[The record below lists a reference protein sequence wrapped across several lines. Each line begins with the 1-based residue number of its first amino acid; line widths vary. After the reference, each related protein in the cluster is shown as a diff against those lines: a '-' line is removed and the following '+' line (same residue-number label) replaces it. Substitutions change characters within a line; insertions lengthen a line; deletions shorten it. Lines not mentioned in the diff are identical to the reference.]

1 MKSSLVRGLGWG
13 ALGLVAL
20 IAALVFVVPMVIG
33 AQRYTI
39 VSGSMEPGIPVGS
52 LVVVQ
57 PRQIDDVG
65 MGDVITF
72 QLESGE
78 SAVATHRVVGEGRT
92 RDGERLLVTQG
103 DANSTADSAPVQA
116 AQLRGALIYTVPL
129 LGWMN
134 FLISGEL
141 RTWVLAVVSGSLVI
155 YAVWMF
161 VGAWLDRRRRLSAEA
176 TAPALREAA
185 SAAQS
190 RD

>member
-57 PRQIDDVG
+57 PRPIDDVG

-103 DANSTADSAPVQA
+103 DVNSTADSAPVQA
-116 AQLRGALIYTVPL
+116 AQLRGVLIYTVPL

-176 TAPALREAA
+176 TAPARREAA
-185 SAAQS
+185 SAAQP

>member
-92 RDGERLLVTQG
+92 GDGERLLVTQG

-116 AQLRGALIYTVPL
+116 AQLRGVLIYTVPL

-176 TAPALREAA
+176 TAPALRQAA
-185 SAAQS
+185 SAAQP

>member
-116 AQLRGALIYTVPL
+116 AQLRGVLIYTVPL

>member
-103 DANSTADSAPVQA
+103 DVNSTADSAPVQA
-116 AQLRGALIYTVPL
+116 AQLRGVLIYTVPL

-185 SAAQS
+185 SAAQP

>member
-57 PRQIDDVG
+57 PRPIDDVG

-92 RDGERLLVTQG
+92 GDGERLLVTQG

-116 AQLRGALIYTVPL
+116 AQLRGVLIYTVPL

-185 SAAQS
+185 SAAQP

>member
-1 MKSSLVRGLGWG
+1 
-13 ALGLVAL
+13 
-20 IAALVFVVPMVIG
+20 
-33 AQRYTI
+33 
-39 VSGSMEPGIPVGS
+39 
-52 LVVVQ
+52 VQ

-103 DANSTADSAPVQA
+103 DVNSTADSAPVQA
-116 AQLRGALIYTVPL
+116 AQLRGVLIYTVPL

-185 SAAQS
+185 SAAQP

>member
-92 RDGERLLVTQG
+92 GDGERLLVTQG

-116 AQLRGALIYTVPL
+116 AQLRGVLIYTVPL

-185 SAAQS
+185 SAAQP

>member
-92 RDGERLLVTQG
+92 GDGERLLVTQG

-116 AQLRGALIYTVPL
+116 AQLRGVLVYTVPL

-185 SAAQS
+185 SAAQP

>member
-92 RDGERLLVTQG
+92 GDGERLLVTQG

-116 AQLRGALIYTVPL
+116 AQLRGVLIYTVPL

-176 TAPALREAA
+176 TAPARREAA
-185 SAAQS
+185 SAAQP

>member
-57 PRQIDDVG
+57 PRPIDDVG

-92 RDGERLLVTQG
+92 GDGERLLVTQG
-103 DANSTADSAPVQA
+103 DVNSTADSAPVQA
-116 AQLRGALIYTVPL
+116 AQLRGVLIYTVPL

-176 TAPALREAA
+176 TAPARREAA
-185 SAAQS
+185 LAAQP

>member
-92 RDGERLLVTQG
+92 GDGERLLVTQG
-103 DANSTADSAPVQA
+103 DVNSTADSAPVQA
-116 AQLRGALIYTVPL
+116 AQLRGVLIYTVPL

-185 SAAQS
+185 SAAQP